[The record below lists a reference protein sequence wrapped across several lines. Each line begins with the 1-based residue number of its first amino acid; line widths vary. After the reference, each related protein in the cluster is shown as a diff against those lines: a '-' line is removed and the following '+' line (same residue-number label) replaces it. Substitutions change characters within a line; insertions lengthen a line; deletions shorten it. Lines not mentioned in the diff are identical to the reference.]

1 MTFYLNKIGK
11 AMKTNK
17 PTITQYILSN
27 PGAKISEAMKAS
39 GAKRDSVSTVF
50 TILRRAYRD
59 APVNTAG
66 LRVPEGLPP
75 FTQEMFEQL
84 TYKRSPTRKPLRK
97 KHLVSVKKPIDMT
110 AQPVKM
116 PEEPSRKTRVE
127 AIDLIE
133 SQGLGFHLG
142 MVIEY
147 ICMASRMGTTPDG
160 IRSLELARMYLDR
173 ALSKNV
179 ELNTSR

>member
-1 MTFYLNKIGK
+1 MIFYSNKIGEV
-11 AMKTNK
+11 MKPNK
-17 PTITQYILSN
+17 PFIKDYILAN
-27 PGAKISEAMKAS
+27 PGANIYAVMKAT

-59 APVNTAG
+59 ATINTAG

-84 TYKRSPTRKPLRK
+84 IYKRPPTRKPLRK
-97 KHLVSVKKPIDMT
+97 KHLVSVKKSIDLT
-110 AQPVKM
+110 SQPVKM
-116 PEEPSRKTRVE
+116 PEEPPRKARVE

-133 SQGLGFHLG
+133 SHGLGFHLG

-147 ICMASRMGTTPDG
+147 ICMASRMGTNDG
-160 IRSLELARMYLDR
+160 MRSLELAKVYLDR
-173 ALSKNV
+173 AIAKNV
-179 ELNTSR
+179 EPNTSR